1 MAWNYYGA
9 YNAWYDI
16 DAHWARKTRRQSYD
30 SMHGYYDYFGLVLV
44 RVHVH
49 ALQARKYIIR
59 NSAGTLAL
67 GVLPIHSIKVVQK

>member
-1 MAWNYYGA
+1 MEYYGA

-16 DAHWARKTRRQSYD
+16 EAHRARKTKKPLCD
-30 SMHGYYDYFGLVLV
+30 NIMGYYDYFGLVLV

-59 NSAGTLAL
+59 DSAGTLAL
-67 GVLPIHSIKVVQK
+67 CVLPIHSIKVV